1 VHYFYDWTFL
11 LLIPGLILGIWA
23 QRRVISTYRKYADV
37 PSTSGLT
44 GREMAARILL
54 HGGVTDVAIEPT
66 PGQLSDHYDPVKRT
80 LRLSQPVYDSSSIAA
95 LGVAAHEA
103 GHAIQHAQHYFPMSL
118 RWALLT
124 PANLGTTIAPWLVIA
139 GFFLGQA
146 GPIVMDIGIVLF
158 SAAVLFHLVTLPVE
172 FNASRRA
179 VQELKTAG
187 IVAPN
192 EVGAVRE
199 VLQAAGFTYVAAA
212 ASSVLG
218 LIRLLVL
225 RRQRN

>member
-225 RRQRN
+225 RRER

>member
-1 VHYFYDWTFL
+1 MFFGDWTFL
-11 LLIPGLILGIWA
+11 ILIPGLILGIWA
-23 QRRVISTYRKYADV
+23 QRRVISTYRKYANV
-37 PSTSGLT
+37 PSSSGLT

-103 GHAIQHAQHYFPMSL
+103 GHAIQHAQHYFPMSV

-146 GPIVMDIGIVLF
+146 GPIVMDIGILLF

-179 VQELKTAG
+179 VRELQTAG

-218 LIRLLVL
+218 LIRLLIL
-225 RRQRN
+225 RRER

>member
-1 VHYFYDWTFL
+1 MFFGDWTFL
-11 LLIPGLILGIWA
+11 ILIPGLILGIWA
-23 QRRVISTYRKYADV
+23 QRRVISTYRKYANV
-37 PSTSGLT
+37 PSSSGLT

-103 GHAIQHAQHYFPMSL
+103 GHAIQHAQGYFPMSV

-146 GPIVMDIGIVLF
+146 GPIVMDIGILLF

-179 VQELKTAG
+179 VQELQTAG

-218 LIRLLVL
+218 LLRLLIL
-225 RRQRN
+225 RRER

>member
-1 VHYFYDWTFL
+1 MFFFDWTVVL
-11 LLIPGLILGIWA
+11 LLPGLLLGLWA
-23 QRRVISTYRKYADV
+23 QRRVISTYRKYQDV
-37 PSTSGLT
+37 PSSSGLT

-54 HGGVTDVAIEPT
+54 HGGVTDVKIEST
-66 PGQLSDHYDPVKRT
+66 PGQLSDHYDPMRRT
-80 LRLSQPVYDSSSIAA
+80 LRLSELVYASNSIAA

-103 GHAIQHAQHYFPMSL
+103 GHAIQHARGYFPMTV
-118 RWALLT
+118 RAALLT
-124 PANLGTTIAPWLVIA
+124 PANLGTTIAPWIVFA
-139 GFFLGQA
+139 GFFLGRA
-146 GPIVMDIGIVLF
+146 GGTIMDIGILLF

-179 VQELKTAG
+179 VQELQTAG
-187 IVAPN
+187 VVAPN

-212 ASSVLG
+212 AASILG

-225 RRQRN
+225 RRERN

>member
-1 VHYFYDWTFL
+1 MYLFDWTFV
-11 LLIPGLILGIWA
+11 LLIPGLILGLWA
-23 QRRVISTYRKYADV
+23 QRRVISTYRKYQDV
-37 PSTSGLT
+37 PSSSGLT
-44 GREMAARILL
+44 GREMAAHILQ
-54 HGGVTDVAIEPT
+54 HGGVTDVTIEPT
-66 PGQLSDHYDPVKRT
+66 AGQLSDHYDPMSHT
-80 LRLSQPVYDSSSIAA
+80 LRLSEPVYASSSIAA

-103 GHAIQHAQHYFPMSL
+103 GHAIQHARGYVPMSL
-118 RWALLT
+118 RAALLT

-139 GFFLGQA
+139 GFFLGTA
-146 GPIVMDIGIVLF
+146 GHLVMDIGIGLF

-179 VQELKTAG
+179 VQELQTAG
-187 IVAPN
+187 VVAPS

-212 ASSVLG
+212 AASVLG

-225 RRQRN
+225 RRDRG

>member
-1 VHYFYDWTFL
+1 MFFGDWTFL
-11 LLIPGLILGIWA
+11 ILIPGLILGIWA
-23 QRRVISTYRKYADV
+23 QRRVISTYRKYANV
-37 PSTSGLT
+37 PSSSGLT

-66 PGQLSDHYDPVKRT
+66 PGQLSDHYDPVRRT
-80 LRLSQPVYDSSSIAA
+80 LRLSQPVYDSNSIAA

-103 GHAIQHAQHYFPMSL
+103 GHAIQHAQHYFPMSV

-146 GPIVMDIGIVLF
+146 GPIVMDIGILLF

-179 VQELKTAG
+179 VRELQTAG

-218 LIRLLVL
+218 LLRLLIL
-225 RRQRN
+225 RRER

>member
-1 VHYFYDWTFL
+1 MFFFDWTVVL
-11 LLIPGLILGIWA
+11 LLPGLFLGLWA
-23 QRRVISTYRKYADV
+23 QSRVISTYRKYQDV
-37 PSTSGLT
+37 PSSSGLT
-44 GREMAARILL
+44 GREMAARILA

-66 PGQLSDHYDPVKRT
+66 PGQLSDHYDPMRRT
-80 LRLSQPVYDSSSIAA
+80 LRLSEPVYSSSSIAA

-103 GHAIQHAQHYFPMSL
+103 GHAIQHARGYFPTSV

-124 PANLGTTIAPWLVIA
+124 PANLGTTIAPWIVFA
-139 GFFLGQA
+139 GFFLGRS
-146 GPIVMDIGIVLF
+146 GGLLMDIGIALF

-172 FNASRRA
+172 FNASKRA
-179 VQELKTAG
+179 VQELQTAG
-187 IVAPN
+187 VVAPS

-212 ASSVLG
+212 AASVLG

-225 RRQRN
+225 RRERN

>member
-1 VHYFYDWTFL
+1 VHAFYDWTFL

-37 PSTSGLT
+37 PSSSGLT

-66 PGQLSDHYDPVKRT
+66 PGQLSDHYDPMKRT
-80 LRLSQPVYDSSSIAA
+80 LRLSEPVYNSHSIAA

-103 GHAIQHAQHYFPMSL
+103 GHAIQHAQHYFPMSV

-146 GPIVMDIGIVLF
+146 CPIVMDIGIVLF

-179 VQELKTAG
+179 VQELTTAG

-225 RRQRN
+225 RRER

>member
-1 VHYFYDWTFL
+1 MFFFDWTVVL
-11 LLIPGLILGIWA
+11 LLPGLVLGLWA
-23 QRRVISTYRKYADV
+23 QSRVKSTYRKYQDV
-37 PSTSGLT
+37 PSSSGLT
-44 GREMAARILL
+44 GREMAARILQ
-54 HGGVTDVAIEPT
+54 HSGITDVAIQPT
-66 PGQLSDHYDPVKRT
+66 PGQLSDNYDPVRKT
-80 LRLSQPVYDSSSIAA
+80 LNLSEPVYNSSSIAA

-103 GHAIQHAQHYFPMSL
+103 GHAIQAARGYFPMNV

-124 PANLGTTIAPWLVIA
+124 PANLGTTIAPWLVFA

-146 GPIVMDIGIVLF
+146 GHLVMDIGIVLF

-172 FNASRRA
+172 FNASSRA
-179 VQELKTAG
+179 VQELQTAG
-187 IVAPN
+187 VVAPN

-225 RRQRN
+225 RRERN

>member
-1 VHYFYDWTFL
+1 MFLYDWTFL

-23 QRRVISTYRKYADV
+23 QRRVISTYRKYANV
-37 PSTSGLT
+37 PSSSGLT
-44 GREMAARILL
+44 GREMAARILQ

-80 LRLSQPVYDSSSIAA
+80 LKLSQPVYDSNSIAA

-103 GHAIQHAQHYFPMSL
+103 GHAIQHAHHYFPMSV

-179 VQELKTAG
+179 VQELQTAG

-225 RRQRN
+225 RRQR

>member
-1 VHYFYDWTFL
+1 MFFGGWTFL
-11 LLIPGLILGIWA
+11 ILIPGLILGIWA
-23 QRRVISTYRKYADV
+23 QRRVISTYRKYANV
-37 PSTSGLT
+37 PSSSGLT

-103 GHAIQHAQHYFPMSL
+103 GHAIQHAQHYFPMSV

-146 GPIVMDIGIVLF
+146 GPIVMDIGILLF

-179 VQELKTAG
+179 VQELQTAG

-218 LIRLLVL
+218 LIRLLIL
-225 RRQRN
+225 RRVR

>member
-1 VHYFYDWTFL
+1 MPLFFDWTMVL
-11 LLIPGLILGIWA
+11 LLPGLFLGLWA
-23 QRRVISTYRKYADV
+23 QRRVISTYRKYQNV
-37 PSTSGLT
+37 PSSSGLT
-44 GREMAARILL
+44 GREMAARILA
-54 HGGVTDVAIEPT
+54 HGGVTDVAIEAT
-66 PGQLSDHYDPVKRT
+66 PGQLSDHYDPVRRT

-103 GHAIQHAQHYFPMSL
+103 GHAIQHARGYFPMSV

-124 PANLGTTIAPWLVIA
+124 PANLGTTIAPWLVIV
-139 GFFLGQA
+139 GFITGFGGHLL
-146 GPIVMDIGIVLF
+146 MDIGIGLF

-179 VQELKTAG
+179 VQELQTAG
-187 IVAPN
+187 VVAPS

-212 ASSVLG
+212 AASILG

-225 RRQRN
+225 RRERN

>member
-1 VHYFYDWTFL
+1 MFLYDWTFL

-23 QRRVISTYRKYADV
+23 QRRVISTYRKYANV
-37 PSTSGLT
+37 PSSSGLT
-44 GREMAARILL
+44 GREMAARILQ

-80 LRLSQPVYDSSSIAA
+80 LKLSQPVYDSNSIAA

-103 GHAIQHAQHYFPMSL
+103 GHAIQHAQHYFPMSV

-179 VQELKTAG
+179 VQELQTAG

-212 ASSVLG
+212 ASSILG

-225 RRQRN
+225 RRQR